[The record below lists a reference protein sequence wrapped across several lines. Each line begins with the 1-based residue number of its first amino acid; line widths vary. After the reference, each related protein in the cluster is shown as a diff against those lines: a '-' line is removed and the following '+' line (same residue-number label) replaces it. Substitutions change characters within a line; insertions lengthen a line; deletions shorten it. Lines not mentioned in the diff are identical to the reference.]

1 MDNTNID
8 RVIDHLFNIMP
19 VMRKKLPKMH
29 MGETIGNLNHLHF
42 AIMRILSEEGMTTT
56 ELAKM
61 LAIKKSQMTHLIN
74 QLVELDIVERI
85 PDIKD
90 RRVINL
96 ALTDHGN
103 VLIGN
108 MNQKIRKTI
117 KDKLSG
123 LTSEEVTEIL
133 KALETMRNVVAKL

>member
-8 RVIDHLFNIMP
+8 RVIDHLFHIMP
-19 VMRKKLPKMH
+19 VMRKKLLKMH
-29 MGETIGNLNHLHF
+29 MGETTGNLNHLQF
-42 AIMRILSEEGMTTT
+42 AIMGILMEEGKTAT

-61 LAIKKSQMTHLIN
+61 LVIKKSQMTHLIN
-74 QLVELDIVERI
+74 QLVELDIVKRR
-85 PDIKD
+85 PDVKD